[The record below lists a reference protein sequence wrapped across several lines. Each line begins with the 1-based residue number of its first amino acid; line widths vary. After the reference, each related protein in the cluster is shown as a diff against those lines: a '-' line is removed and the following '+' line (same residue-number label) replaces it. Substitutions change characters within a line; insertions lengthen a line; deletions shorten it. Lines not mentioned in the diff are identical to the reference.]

1 MPKADLMM
9 DEPAESEAVSST
21 GRDNESSSWRVCVDG
36 CEKLKCILCGRHATD
51 ETVLNSCLLRA
62 KYGKYYPWRRYKML
76 KAEQARRP
84 EGKICAISA
93 NVFTALGLDH
103 EYETHQEYA
112 VHINKPENAAE
123 GRRFA
128 LASAQWI
135 KMYNA
140 QEEGGTDLRLK
151 NPKEC
156 GNV

>member
-1 MPKADLMM
+1 
-9 DEPAESEAVSST
+9 
-21 GRDNESSSWRVCVDG
+21 
-36 CEKLKCILCGRHATD
+36 
-51 ETVLNSCLLRA
+51 
-62 KYGKYYPWRRYKML
+62 ML

-151 NPKEC
+151 NPKEY